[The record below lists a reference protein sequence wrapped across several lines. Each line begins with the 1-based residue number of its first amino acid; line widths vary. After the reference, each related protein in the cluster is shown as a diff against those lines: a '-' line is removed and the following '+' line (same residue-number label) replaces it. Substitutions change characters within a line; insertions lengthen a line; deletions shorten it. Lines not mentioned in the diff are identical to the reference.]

1 MHKAGKS
8 VEEAILTAGKMR
20 LRPIL
25 ITTITTVF
33 GLLPLALGIGKGAEF
48 QRPMA
53 IVIVG
58 GISVSTILTLFILPI
73 LYKWIMRKDVFL

>member
-1 MHKAGKS
+1 MHQSGKS
-8 VEEAILTAGKMR
+8 VRESIMIAGKMR

-33 GLLPLALGIGKGAEF
+33 GLLPLALGFGKGAEF
-48 QRPMA
+48 QQPMA

-73 LYKWIMRKDVFL
+73 LYKWMMKKDVSL